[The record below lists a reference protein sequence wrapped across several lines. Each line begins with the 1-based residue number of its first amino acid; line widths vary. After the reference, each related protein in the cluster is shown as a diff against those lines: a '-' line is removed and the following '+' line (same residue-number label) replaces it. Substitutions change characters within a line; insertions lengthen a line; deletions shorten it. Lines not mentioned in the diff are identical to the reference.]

1 MNPTLEACEIHSMS
15 MEFFAWPYMDGFF
28 GKDAEKYKYSHLA
41 DSIEFLPYGITID
54 EFQHWV
60 YEHPNATHDE
70 RCAAY
75 KEIES
80 RYTPHK
86 KYDECPTLNKGTW
99 WMRQSHI
106 FGTPFYYIDYTLA
119 QVVAFQFAVENMKNH
134 EKTWKKYIKLC
145 KMGGKYPFLEL
156 LERNHLRNPFID
168 GNIRK
173 VIKPLTK
180 VLKGFDT
187 TKM

>member
-1 MNPTLEACEIHSMS
+1 MS

-60 YEHPNATHDE
+60 YDHPNATHKE
-70 RCAAY
+70 RCAAF

-86 KYDECPTLNKGTW
+86 KYDDTPTLAKGTW
-99 WMRQSHI
+99 WLRQSHI
-106 FGTPFYYIDYTLA
+106 FASPFYYIDYTLA
-119 QVVAFQFAVENMKNH
+119 QVVAFQFAIENMKNH
-134 EKTWKKYIKLC
+134 EKAWKKYIKLC
-145 KMGGKYPFLEL
+145 KTGGKYPFQEL
-156 LERNHLRNPFID
+156 LAKNHLRNPFED
-168 GNIRK
+168 GNVRK
-173 VIKPLTK
+173 VIRPLSK
-180 VLKGFDT
+180 VLKEFDT
-187 TKM
+187 SKM